1 MVTHPHRPRLT
12 GPPDGLKTPCAILPA
27 MHVQLLEFALGLYSV
42 GLLHSVLTVLRK
54 KQTLFKPAVVATLIG
69 FACHATSIAIRAYE
83 LQRFALAQ
91 RYESFSFFAAL
102 AVLAFLLV
110 YWRYKI
116 ASLGIFS
123 FPAIFVMTFIANLAY
138 TTQDSVPELLR
149 SRWIYIHTPL
159 VILGY
164 VAFFIAFSAAV
175 LYLFQEREL
184 KLKRVFF
191 SRLPSLEICD
201 DLAYRS
207 LAVGFPLMT
216 LGILSGALWA
226 QQVWGVRWMSDPK
239 ILLAFVT
246 WLIYLLLI
254 HYRLIAGW
262 RGKKAAYLAIVGFVG
277 VVATFSMSG
286 LHAFHP

>member
-1 MVTHPHRPRLT
+1 MKAFHFSRRW
-12 GPPDGLKTPCAILPA
+12 
-27 MHVQLLEFALGLYSV
+27 
-42 GLLHSVLTVLRK
+42 
-54 KQTLFKPAVVATLIG
+54 LFWRFLI
-69 FACHATSIAIRAYE
+69 
-83 LQRFALAQ
+83 
-91 RYESFSFFAAL
+91 
-102 AVLAFLLV
+102 V
-110 YWRYKI
+110 YWKYKI
-116 ASLGIFS
+116 ASLGIFA

-191 SRLPSLEICD
+191 NRLPSLEICD

-226 QQVWGVRWMSDPK
+226 QQVWGVQMDERSKDTPRICDLAHLSVAYSLPAHRRLARQEGCLSGDCRVCRGSCHVFHERAPRLSSLKRWNS
-239 ILLAFVT
+239 
-246 WLIYLLLI
+246 
-254 HYRLIAGW
+254 H
-262 RGKKAAYLAIVGFVG
+262 
-277 VVATFSMSG
+277 
-286 LHAFHP
+286 

>member
-1 MVTHPHRPRLT
+1 
-12 GPPDGLKTPCAILPA
+12 
-27 MHVQLLEFALGLYSV
+27 MHVQLLKLALGLYSV
-42 GLLHSVLTVLRK
+42 GLLHSVFTVLRK
-54 KQTLFKPAVVATLIG
+54 KQTLFKPAVVATLLG
-69 FACHATSIAIRAYE
+69 FACHAAAIAYRAFD
-83 LQRFALAQ
+83 LQSFAPAQ
-91 RYESFSFFAAL
+91 PYESFSFFAAL
-102 AVLAFLLV
+102 AVLAFLVV
-110 YWRYKI
+110 YWKYKI
-116 ASLGIFS
+116 ASLGVLS
-123 FPAIFVMTFIANLAY
+123 FPVIFVMTFIAVLAS
-138 TTQDSVPELLR
+138 QNSVDSVPEMLS

-164 VAFFIAFSAAV
+164 VAFFVAFWAAV

-191 SRLPSLEICD
+191 NRLPSLEICD

-207 LAVGFPLMT
+207 LAIGFPLMT

-226 QQVWGVRWMSDPK
+226 QQVWGVSWMSDPK

-262 RGKKAAYLAIVGFVG
+262 RGKKAAYLAIAGFVG
-277 VVATFSMSG
+277 VLVTFSLRNG
-286 LHAFHP
+286 LHATIHP

>member
-1 MVTHPHRPRLT
+1 
-12 GPPDGLKTPCAILPA
+12 
-27 MHVQLLEFALGLYSV
+27 MHVQLLRLALGLYSV

-54 KQTLFKPAVVATLIG
+54 KQTLFKPAVIATVVG
-69 FACHATSIAIRAYE
+69 FVCHAASILVRAYD
-83 LQRFALAQ
+83 LHTFAFTQ
-91 RYESFSFFAAL
+91 RYESFSLFAAL

-110 YWRYKI
+110 YWKYKI

-123 FPAIFVMTFIANLAY
+123 FPAIFVMTFVANLAY
-138 TTQDSVPELLR
+138 DPQNSVSEVLR
-149 SRWIYIHTPL
+149 SRWIYIHLPL
-159 VILGY
+159 IILGY
-164 VAFFIAFSAAV
+164 VAFFVAFSAAV
-175 LYLFQEREL
+175 LYLLQEREL

-201 DLAYRS
+201 DLVYKS
-207 LAVGFPLMT
+207 LAIGFPLMT

-226 QQVWGVRWMSDPK
+226 QQELGVSWMSDPK

-262 RGKKAAYLAIVGFVG
+262 RGKKAAYLAIVGFIS
-277 VVATFSMSG
+277 VVVTFSFSTG
-286 LHAFHP
+286 LHANFGP